1 MAGAGALVWDDDGMP
16 RANRRRRDLESR
28 PMSGSGEVATES
40 YAGKSWHVR
49 RLTGASSS
57 REYRCPGCHQG
68 IVVGTAHVVA
78 WPAQGVGGIDERR
91 HWHTRCWAAR
101 HAARPEHPPTQQFGS
116 HAAIAA

>member
-1 MAGAGALVWDDDGMP
+1 MGGMP

-28 PMSGSGEVATES
+28 ALSGSGEVGTQTYS
-40 YAGKSWHVR
+40 GRPWYVR
-49 RLTGASSS
+49 PLSGASST

-68 IVVGTAHVVA
+68 IVVGTPHVVV

-101 HAARPEHPPTQQFGS
+101 HAARP
-116 HAAIAA
+116 